1 MGRLILASP
10 IALAVTLALF
20 SLMAWMVDN
29 GGKSIPK
36 PTSTLSFTM
45 VMAEQ
50 EQEQD
55 VQRRQRSIPE
65 QPQVP
70 QVPTQAPARS
80 EQTAAMDVS
89 SLNPLVDLNLS
100 TAIEGVAV
108 NAPQFGE
115 FSVNQQ
121 VMPLHRVEPNYPAK
135 ALQRGV
141 EGYVTLRFNID
152 ELGKTRDIEVVDSNP
167 KRYFE
172 REAMLALRNWKY
184 QPKIVDGKAV
194 VQTGLTV
201 RLEFKLQK

>member
-10 IALAVTLALF
+10 IALLVTLALF

-36 PTSTLSFTM
+36 PTAALSFTM

-50 EQEQD
+50 EQD
-55 VQRRQRSIPE
+55 VQRRQRSVPE

-70 QVPTQAPARS
+70 QVPTQAPAKA
-80 EQTAAMDVS
+80 EQTAVLDVS
-89 SLNPLVDLNLS
+89 DLNPVMDLNLS
-100 TAIEGVAV
+100 TAMEGVAV
-108 NAPQFGE
+108 NAPQFGD
-115 FSVNQQ
+115 FAVNQQ

-141 EGYVTLRFNID
+141 EGYVILRFTID
-152 ELGKTRDIEVVDSNP
+152 ELGKTRDIEVVDANP

-184 QPKIVDGKAV
+184 QPKIVDGQPV
-194 VQTGLTV
+194 IQPGQTV
-201 RLEFKLQK
+201 RLEFKLNK

>member
-36 PTSTLSFTM
+36 PTSSLSFTM
-45 VMAEQ
+45 VMA

-89 SLNPLVDLNLS
+89 SLNPMVDLNLS

>member
-1 MGRLILASP
+1 MGRLILACP
-10 IALAVTLALF
+10 MALAVTLALF

-29 GGKSIPK
+29 GGRSIPK
-36 PTSTLSFTM
+36 PTAALSFTM

-50 EQEQD
+50 EQD
-55 VQRRQRSIPE
+55 VQRRQRSVPE

-152 ELGKTRDIEVVDSNP
+152 ELGKTRDIEVVDANP

-184 QPKIVDGKAV
+184 QPKMADGKAV

>member
-36 PTSTLSFTM
+36 PTAALSFTM

-50 EQEQD
+50 EQD
-55 VQRRQRSIPE
+55 VQRRQRSVPE

-152 ELGKTRDIEVVDSNP
+152 ELGKTRDIEVVDANP

>member
-45 VMAEQ
+45 VMT

-89 SLNPLVDLNLS
+89 SLNPMVDLNLS

>member
-1 MGRLILASP
+1 MGRLILACP
-10 IALAVTLALF
+10 MALAVTLALF

-29 GGKSIPK
+29 GGRSIPK
-36 PTSTLSFTM
+36 PTAALSFTM

-50 EQEQD
+50 EQD
-55 VQRRQRSIPE
+55 VQRRQRSVPE

-152 ELGKTRDIEVVDSNP
+152 ELGKTRDIEVVDANP

>member
-1 MGRLILASP
+1 MGRLILACP
-10 IALAVTLALF
+10 MALAVTLALF

-29 GGKSIPK
+29 GGRSIPK
-36 PTSTLSFTM
+36 PTAALSFTM

-50 EQEQD
+50 EQD
-55 VQRRQRSIPE
+55 VQRRLRSIPE

>member
-50 EQEQD
+50 EQD

-80 EQTAAMDVS
+80 DQTAAMDVS

>member
-36 PTSTLSFTM
+36 PTAALNFTM
-45 VMAEQ
+45 VMA

-55 VQRRQRSIPE
+55 VQRRQRSVPE

-152 ELGKTRDIEVVDSNP
+152 ELGKTRDIEVVDANP

-194 VQTGLTV
+194 LQTGLTV

>member
-50 EQEQD
+50 EQD
-55 VQRRQRSIPE
+55 VQRRQRSVPE

-152 ELGKTRDIEVVDSNP
+152 ELGKTRDIEVVDANP

>member
-1 MGRLILASP
+1 MGRLILACP
-10 IALAVTLALF
+10 MALAVTLALF

-29 GGKSIPK
+29 GGRSIPK
-36 PTSTLSFTM
+36 PTAALSFTM
-45 VMAEQ
+45 VMA

-152 ELGKTRDIEVVDSNP
+152 ELGKTRDIEVVDANP

-184 QPKIVDGKAV
+184 QPKMVDGKAV

>member
-1 MGRLILASP
+1 MGRLILACP
-10 IALAVTLALF
+10 MALAVTLALF

-29 GGKSIPK
+29 GGRSIPK
-36 PTSTLSFTM
+36 PTAALSFTM

-50 EQEQD
+50 EQD
-55 VQRRQRSIPE
+55 VQRRQRSVPE

-152 ELGKTRDIEVVDSNP
+152 ELGKTRDIEVVDANP

-184 QPKIVDGKAV
+184 QPKMVDGKAV

>member
-10 IALAVTLALF
+10 IALTVTLALF

-29 GGKSIPK
+29 GGRSIPK
-36 PTSTLSFTM
+36 PTAALSFTM

-50 EQEQD
+50 EQD
-55 VQRRQRSIPE
+55 VQRRQRSVPE

-152 ELGKTRDIEVVDSNP
+152 ELGKTRDIEVVDANP

-184 QPKIVDGKAV
+184 QPKMVDGKAV

>member
-45 VMAEQ
+45 VMA

-152 ELGKTRDIEVVDSNP
+152 EQGKTRDIEVVDSNP

>member
-36 PTSTLSFTM
+36 PTSTLRFTM
-45 VMAEQ
+45 VMA

-152 ELGKTRDIEVVDSNP
+152 ELGKTRDIEVVDANP

>member
-50 EQEQD
+50 EQD

-80 EQTAAMDVS
+80 EQTSAMDVS

-152 ELGKTRDIEVVDSNP
+152 ELGKTRDIEVVDANP

-184 QPKIVDGKAV
+184 QPKMVDGKAV

>member
-50 EQEQD
+50 EQD
-55 VQRRQRSIPE
+55 VQRRQRSVPE

-152 ELGKTRDIEVVDSNP
+152 ELGKTRDIEVVDANP

-184 QPKIVDGKAV
+184 QPKFMDGKAV

>member
-1 MGRLILASP
+1 MGRLILACP
-10 IALAVTLALF
+10 MALAVTLALF

-29 GGKSIPK
+29 GGRSIPK
-36 PTSTLSFTM
+36 PTAALSFTM

-50 EQEQD
+50 EQD
-55 VQRRQRSIPE
+55 VQRRQRSVPE

-80 EQTAAMDVS
+80 EQTAAMDAS

-152 ELGKTRDIEVVDSNP
+152 ELGKTRDIEVVDANP

-184 QPKIVDGKAV
+184 QPKMVDGKAV

>member
-29 GGKSIPK
+29 GGRSIPK
-36 PTSTLSFTM
+36 PTAALSFTM

-50 EQEQD
+50 EQD
-55 VQRRQRSIPE
+55 VQRRQRSVPE

-80 EQTAAMDVS
+80 EQTSAMDVS

>member
-1 MGRLILASP
+1 MGRLILACP
-10 IALAVTLALF
+10 MALAVTLALF

-29 GGKSIPK
+29 GGRSIPK
-36 PTSTLSFTM
+36 PTAALSFTM
-45 VMAEQ
+45 VMA

-184 QPKIVDGKAV
+184 QPKMVDGKAV

>member
-36 PTSTLSFTM
+36 PTNTLNFTM
-45 VMAEQ
+45 VMA

-80 EQTAAMDVS
+80 EQTAALDVS
-89 SLNPLVDLNLS
+89 SLNPMVDLNLS

-121 VMPLHRVEPNYPAK
+121 VMPLHRIEPNYPAK

>member
-1 MGRLILASP
+1 MARLILASP

-45 VMAEQ
+45 VMA

>member
-36 PTSTLSFTM
+36 PTSTFSFTM
-45 VMAEQ
+45 VMA

>member
-50 EQEQD
+50 EQD

-65 QPQVP
+65 QPQIP

>member
-50 EQEQD
+50 EQD

-89 SLNPLVDLNLS
+89 SFNPLVDLNLS

-152 ELGKTRDIEVVDSNP
+152 ELGKTRDIEVLDSNP
-167 KRYFE
+167 QRYFE

>member
-1 MGRLILASP
+1 MSRLILASP

-50 EQEQD
+50 EQD

-89 SLNPLVDLNLS
+89 SLNPMVDLNLS

-152 ELGKTRDIEVVDSNP
+152 ELGKTRDIEVVDANP

>member
-1 MGRLILASP
+1 
-10 IALAVTLALF
+10 
-20 SLMAWMVDN
+20 
-29 GGKSIPK
+29 
-36 PTSTLSFTM
+36 
-45 VMAEQ
+45 
-50 EQEQD
+50 
-55 VQRRQRSIPE
+55 
-65 QPQVP
+65 
-70 QVPTQAPARS
+70 
-80 EQTAAMDVS
+80 MDAS

-152 ELGKTRDIEVVDSNP
+152 ELGKTRDIEVVDANP

-184 QPKIVDGKAV
+184 QPKMVDGKAV

>member
-20 SLMAWMVDN
+20 SLMAWIVDN

-45 VMAEQ
+45 VMA

-89 SLNPLVDLNLS
+89 SFNPLVDLNLS

>member
-50 EQEQD
+50 EQD
-55 VQRRQRSIPE
+55 VQRRQRSVPE

>member
-36 PTSTLSFTM
+36 PTAALSFTM

-50 EQEQD
+50 EQD
-55 VQRRQRSIPE
+55 VQRRQRSVPE

-152 ELGKTRDIEVVDSNP
+152 ELGKTRDIEVVDANP

-172 REAMLALRNWKY
+172 REAMLALLNWKY

>member
-50 EQEQD
+50 EQD

-89 SLNPLVDLNLS
+89 SFNPLVDLNLS

>member
-45 VMAEQ
+45 VMA

>member
-36 PTSTLSFTM
+36 PTSTFSFTM
-45 VMAEQ
+45 VMA

-65 QPQVP
+65 LPQVP

-121 VMPLHRVEPNYPAK
+121 VMPLYRVEPNYPAK